1 MVKRREHI
9 STIQKGDGGQ
19 TMAAGSGRLELAGP
33 VHGTRTAEFV
43 PMHVLQK
50 WMGHKD
56 ISTTVRYYLGV
67 PDRYAEIARQA
78 S

>member
-1 MVKRREHI
+1 MKDWRQGSIHDLRR
-9 STIQKGDGGQ
+9 TY
-19 TMAAGSGRLELAGP
+19 
-33 VHGTRTAEFV
+33 GTRTAEFV

-50 WMGHKD
+50 SMGHKD

-67 PDRYAEIARQA
+67 PDRYAEIVRQA